1 MFVMAHAAYLRER
14 ARSMRIERQFT
25 IDELAERLALSRS
38 TVYYWVRD
46 LPIPGS
52 GPGGVWPEA
61 ARRKGNAAMQRKYRL
76 LREAAYEEGVREYET
91 LAADPT
97 FRDFVCL
104 YIAEGYKRDRNIV
117 SLANSD
123 PAVMKLATRWINRL
137 GEGSPMFYIQ
147 YHADQDLN
155 ELREFWAGALG
166 IDAASIRLQRKSNSN
181 QMAGRTW
188 RSRYGVMTVRL
199 CETLLR
205 ARLQAWMDRLRSEW
219 Q

>member
-1 MFVMAHAAYLRER
+1 
-14 ARSMRIERQFT
+14 MRIERQFT

-52 GPGGVWPEA
+52 GSGGVWPEA
-61 ARRKGNAAMQRKYRL
+61 ERRKGNLAMQRKYRL
-76 LREAAYEEGVREYET
+76 LREAAYEQGMGEYEG

-104 YIAEGYKRDRNIV
+104 YIAEGYKRRRSTVAIC
-117 SLANSD
+117 NSD
-123 PAVMKLATRWINRL
+123 PAIMQMAAGWIRRL
-137 GEGSPMFYIQ
+137 SSKAPKGSIQ
-147 YHADQDLN
+147 YHADQDLD
-155 ELREFWAGALG
+155 ELRRFWGGTVGIAPGA
-166 IDAASIRLQRKSNSN
+166 IRSQRKSNSN

-188 RSRYGVMTVRL
+188 RSRHGVLEVSVHD
-199 CETLLR
+199 TLFR
-205 ARLQAWMDRLRSEW
+205 MRLQAWMDRLRSEW

>member
-1 MFVMAHAAYLRER
+1 
-14 ARSMRIERQFT
+14 MRIERQFT

-52 GPGGVWPEA
+52 GPGGPWPEA
-61 ARRKGNAAMQRKYRL
+61 ARRKGNVAMQRKYRL
-76 LREAAYEEGVREYET
+76 LREAAYEQGMGEYEG

-97 FRDFVCL
+97 FRDFVCM

-123 PAVMKLATRWINRL
+123 PAVMKLATGWISRL
-137 GEGSPMFYIQ
+137 GEGPPMFYIQ
-147 YHADQDLN
+147 YHADQGLN
-155 ELREFWAGALG
+155 ELREFWASALSV
-166 IDAASIRLQRKSNSN
+166 DAASIRLQRKSNSN

>member
-1 MFVMAHAAYLRER
+1 MAHAAYLREK

-52 GPGGVWPEA
+52 GPSAAWPEA
-61 ARRKGNAAMQRKYRL
+61 ARRKGNVAMQRKYRL
-76 LREAAYEEGVREYET
+76 LREAAYEQGMGEYEG
-91 LAADPT
+91 LAADLT
-97 FRDFVCL
+97 FRDFLCL

-123 PAVMKLATRWINRL
+123 PAVIKLATGWICRL
-137 GEGSPMFYIQ
+137 GEGPPMFYIQ

-155 ELREFWAGALG
+155 ELREFWGGTLAVEPSK
-166 IDAASIRLQRKSNSN
+166 IKLQRKSNSN